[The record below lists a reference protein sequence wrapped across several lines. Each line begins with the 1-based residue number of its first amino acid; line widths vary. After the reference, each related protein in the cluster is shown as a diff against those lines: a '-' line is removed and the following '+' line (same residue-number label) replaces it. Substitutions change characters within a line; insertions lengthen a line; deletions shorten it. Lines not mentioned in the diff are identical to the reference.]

1 MRVRLDDTNHLDG
14 LIAFLERAGYTIE
27 RLDDREIMVAPVPR
41 SRRLEMVRLDLDLQ
55 LRAWEAVNPGVS
67 VIRVAADAQ

>member
-27 RLDDREIMVAPVPR
+27 RVDDQEIMVAPVPR
-41 SRRLEMVRLDLDLQ
+41 SKRLEVLRLDLDLQ
-55 LRAWEAVNPGVS
+55 LRAWVAAHPGVS
-67 VIRVAADAQ
+67 VVRVTSSTE

>member
-14 LIAFLERAGYTIE
+14 LIAFLERAGYTIV

-55 LRAWEAVNPGVS
+55 LRAWEAAHPGVS
-67 VIRVAADAQ
+67 VIRVTSNTE